1 MTEFEC
7 PSAPRHN
14 NQLDHNPDGTT
25 GFGTGIVAVG
35 DYAAS
40 LGIAPSITTVVSSTL
55 VIPSKSFTSGTAG
68 TTNGMLPKNAAIT
81 FNDVTDGLSNTIAL
95 FESGGRP
102 YVYRRGSQV
111 SDSLTTAHT
120 NAGGWCRPASDILF
134 EGSTADGSSIPG
146 PSVIRT
152 NGYDHASQAYGSS
165 GYPAPYGTEGS
176 SQPYSFHPNGLHVT
190 LGDGS
195 VRYANEAIDI
205 EVLAA
210 LITRNQAA
218 KERNVT
224 AAALGGDK
232 L

>member
-1 MTEFEC
+1 
-7 PSAPRHN
+7 
-14 NQLDHNPDGTT
+14 
-25 GFGTGIVAVG
+25 
-35 DYAAS
+35 
-40 LGIAPSITTVVSSTL
+40 
-55 VIPSKSFTSGTAG
+55 
-68 TTNGMLPKNAAIT
+68 
-81 FNDVTDGLSNTIAL
+81 
-95 FESGGRP
+95 
-102 YVYRRGSQV
+102 V

-146 PSVIRT
+146 PFVNRT